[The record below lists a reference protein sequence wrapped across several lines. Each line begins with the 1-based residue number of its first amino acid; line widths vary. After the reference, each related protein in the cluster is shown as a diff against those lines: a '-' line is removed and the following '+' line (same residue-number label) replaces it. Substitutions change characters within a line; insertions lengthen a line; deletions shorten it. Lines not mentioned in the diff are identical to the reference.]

1 MRCPNDNSALIVTER
16 QGIDVHSCPICKG
29 SWLERGG
36 LDEIINRSIPLAYGE
51 SVKLQSSHSLMDW
64 TEDPFDDRLRDA
76 DKTRRRRD
84 KYSEFDDD
92 RPRKGKKKKS
102 KRDMLE
108 DVLEF

>member
-1 MRCPNDNSALIVTER
+1 MRCPNDHTGLVVTER

-29 SWLERGG
+29 TWLEGGG
-36 LDEIINRSIPLAYGE
+36 LDEIINRSIPQAYGE
-51 SVKLQSSHSLMDW
+51 TVRLQPSRSPMDW

-102 KRDMLE
+102 KRDMFE